1 MSMTEVSIAMPEG
14 PARAFTFAPS
24 SGTGPWPG
32 AVFVMDA
39 PAIRPALF
47 EMCQRLADGGY
58 FVLLPD
64 MFWRA
69 GPYEPINL
77 REAMASDEARRAV
90 FGRLRGSTDAAKMNA
105 DMGVFID
112 YVLGQDQVKGSAVGL
127 TGYCMGG
134 GVVLRAAGTYPDKV
148 ASAGAFHGGN
158 MATDAEDSP
167 HLLAPRIKAR
177 IYVGGADQDNGF
189 LPDQAERLAKAL
201 TAAGVSNKVEIYEG
215 ARHGYA
221 PKDMPAYNEAGAERH
236 WRELFKLFS
245 ETL

>member
-1 MSMTEVSIAMPEG
+1 MGKMIEFKRPDGQGVMGYLAEPADAAGAPGVVVIQEWWGLNTQIKGVADRYAEAGYAALVPDLFRGKSTVEAAEAEHLMTNLNFGDAASQDIA
-14 PARAFTFAPS
+14 
-24 SGTGPWPG
+24 G
-32 AVFVMDA
+32 AVQ
-39 PAIRPALF
+39 ALK
-47 EMCQRLADGGY
+47 
-58 FVLLPD
+58 
-64 MFWRA
+64 
-69 GPYEPINL
+69 
-77 REAMASDEARRAV
+77 ARQI
-90 FGRLRGSTDAAKMNA
+90 GSGK
-105 DMGVFID
+105 
-112 YVLGQDQVKGSAVGL
+112 VGI

-201 TAAGVSNKVEIYEG
+201 TAAGVSNRVEIYEG

-221 PKDMPAYNEAGAERH
+221 PKDMPAYNAAGAERH